1 MGARALF
8 IRGRSLVNRAL
19 KGHRL
24 EITKAPRPLPRKI
37 WMFWAQGLEA
47 APETVQLCVASW
59 QRHHPD
65 WEVVLITEDTLGD
78 YLDRNRY
85 PETMSLNHLAN
96 MLRIHLLRDHGG
108 VWVDATSY
116 CTRPLDHWL
125 PPLMQAGFF
134 AYAWPTPGRIMAN
147 WFMASEQGG
156 ALITRLTDELE
167 RYWQGRST
175 ASDYFWFHYTFEW
188 LVRTDRHFR
197 KLWSAVPQISP
208 DGAHAIFAARRAGT
222 LEQGPGPDIDLGAI
236 PIHKLSWKEP
246 IAPAILE
253 KWGLSAG
260 PT

>member
-1 MGARALF
+1 MGARELF
-8 IRGRSLVNRAL
+8 IRGRSLVNRAF

-24 EITKAPRPLPRKI
+24 EITQAPRPLPRKI

-59 QRHHPD
+59 QRHNPD
-65 WEVVLITEDTLGD
+65 WEVVLITEDTLGA
-78 YLDRNRY
+78 YLDRGRY

-96 MLRIHLLRDHGG
+96 MLRIHLLCDHGG
-108 VWVDATSY
+108 VWADATSF

-134 AYAWPTPGRIMAN
+134 AYARPAPGRIMAN
-147 WFMASEQGG
+147 WFMASEPHGG
-156 ALITRLTDELE
+156 LITRLTEELE
-167 RYWQGRST
+167 RYWHGRRA

-197 KLWSAVPQISP
+197 ALWNAVPHISP

-222 LEQGPGPDIDLGAI
+222 LDAGPGPEMDVGAI

-246 IAPAILE
+246 IAPDLLR
-253 KWGLSAG
+253 KWKLI
-260 PT
+260 